1 MMNEFKVGEII
12 KVQVIGSQ
20 HYGIFIKCLDDE
32 SYTGLIH
39 ISEIS
44 NDFVKDVNKFAKLGD
59 IIYAKILDVD
69 TTNKHIKLSIKA
81 TLPKT
86 RYKTSYTKIKSDE
99 KLSSFEPLEKRL
111 NGWISEQIKEK
122 RQND

>member
-1 MMNEFKVGEII
+1 MDEFKVGEII

-20 HYGIFIKCLDDE
+20 HYGIFIKALDDE
-32 SYTGLIH
+32 TYTGLIH

-44 NDFVKDVNKFAKLGD
+44 NDFIKDVSKVSKVGD

-69 TTNKHIKLSIKA
+69 NASKHLKLSIKA

-86 RYKTSYTKIKSDE
+86 RYKSNYIKQKNDSKYSD
-99 KLSSFEPLEKRL
+99 FTPLEQRL
-111 NGWISEQIKEK
+111 NNWIIEQLKEK
-122 RQND
+122 RNND